1 MKYKTLIAM
10 LLSCALLAPA
20 VNFATDQSSS
30 TTDQAK
36 SVKSSRVDKSAL
48 TDSVNINQAD
58 AKTIATLKDIGQKK
72 AEAIVTYRTA
82 NGPFNSVDDLLKVHG
97 ISQRILAANQDRITL
112 S

>member
-1 MKYKTLIAM
+1 MKYKALTAM

-20 VNFATDQSSS
+20 INFAADQSS
-30 TTDQAK
+30 TDQAK

-72 AEAIVTYRTA
+72 ADAIVAYRTA

-97 ISQRILAANQDRITL
+97 ISQRILTANQDRITL